1 MHRVWVWAGSVAVA
15 ASMAATL
22 VAQAPAL
29 DVKYGLWEMS
39 NVTNL
44 GGQMPQVDTSKMTP
58 EQKAKMDEAM
68 KQMMGAHTTVT
79 KSCITKEKVEKSVFM
94 MDDQPGMKCS
104 QKITTNT
111 KTTLEASLSC
121 TGEHAMSGQMHI
133 EALSPTSMKGTIK
146 SSGAM
151 QGASMTATIN
161 MTGKWL
167 GADCGDVK

>member
-1 MHRVWVWAGSVAVA
+1 
-15 ASMAATL
+15 MAATL

-44 GGQMPQVDTSKMTP
+44 GGQMPQVDTSRMTP

-68 KQMMGAHTTVT
+68 KQMMGTHTNVT

-94 MDDQPGMKCS
+94 MPDQPGTTCS

-121 TGEHAMSGQMHI
+121 TGQNAMTGQMHI
-133 EALSPTSMKGTIK
+133 DALSPTSIKGTIK

-151 QGASMTATIN
+151 QGGAMTATIN
-161 MTGKWL
+161 MAGKWL
-167 GADCGDVK
+167 SADCGDVK